1 MLEEHNPGNMF
12 VTLFLALYD
21 PRSGELA
28 YANGGHCPPCI
39 VDARSDR
46 PPRLLEHL
54 SGPLVGVMPGLEY
67 ELFLDRLND
76 GETCLLF
83 TDGVTEAMNENK
95 ELYGEERLM
104 ELMARHRNARP
115 KELLSLI
122 FQELLR
128 YRGEEPQSDD
138 ITMLAF
144 CRPDPEPETTT
155 LSVEAHAARP
165 GRPTNPNQTGDTGQ

>member
-1 MLEEHNPGNMF
+1 M
-12 VTLFLALYD
+12 
-21 PRSGELA
+21 
-28 YANGGHCPPCI
+28 
-39 VDARSDR
+39 DARSDR

-115 KELLSLI
+115 KERFPSS
-122 FQELLR
+122 FR
-128 YRGEEPQSDD
+128 S
-138 ITMLAF
+138 F
-144 CRPDPEPETTT
+144 CATGAKSRNPTT
-155 LSVEAHAARP
+155 LPCLPSAAPIRSRKRRRSPSKPMPP
-165 GRPTNPNQTGDTGQ
+165 GPAALRTRTRQVIPDKDDSGNGFRATRAADA